1 MEQVKVN
8 AFNFHLKCFLY
19 ECKNGALLKLILIY
33 HDRPQFPPNILD
45 FTKEFYAK
53 RRLIVKN

>member
-1 MEQVKVN
+1 MEQNMEQVKVN

-45 FTKEFYAK
+45 FTK
-53 RRLIVKN
+53 